1 MALSNII
8 FSFFLLIVGYYLN
21 KYFLLTNDISSLR
34 FLQKFMNSFEINKI
48 IAAIILTIVVIVGI
62 DKLADAVYRVE
73 VSNTAT
79 YKVASNTKKNDIFN

>member
-1 MALSNII
+1 
-8 FSFFLLIVGYYLN
+8 
-21 KYFLLTNDISSLR
+21 
-34 FLQKFMNSFEINKI
+34 MNSFEINKI

-79 YKVASNTKKNDIFN
+79 YKVASNTKKNDINTDTKTASSTDIKSLLAIGNIDHGKVIFKKCWELFWLNL